1 MSDKLYSIRDITFNP
16 FSFEEKAAKII
27 QLFMQY
33 NNYLNHS
40 PFDTQFL
47 SMQLLKYEARHSN
60 MIEGIDTNDVE
71 LLAQDTP
78 TSKKISNY
86 VNSLKK
92 ADERIRANPVFSE
105 ELILDIHRDLFENM
119 MSVDAVNA
127 SPGMW
132 RVKQVQ
138 IANHFPPPPYAVPE
152 YMKEFIDWLND
163 SEPFK
168 GCSAILEA
176 LVRGAITHAYF
187 EKIHPFT
194 DGNGRTGRILFNL
207 VLNKYQLTSKPY
219 FYISKAILHD
229 QFLYYQELAKL
240 DKSADYQKWIGFFL
254 DLLIYQLESNIKT
267 FNAATDMVFKVKA
280 AIMKEPH
287 PRYRELK
294 KKIFEYIAR
303 FPIFTFSRVYFIIK
317 PEFEDIQDPEFVM
330 IFDEV
335 VKDYHIRKVPH
346 SKHYEFKAVVD
357 IIVGKDW

>member
-1 MSDKLYSIRDITFNP
+1 MAHQLYKISEVKFDP
-16 FSFEEKAAKII
+16 LSFEGKAQEII
-27 QLFMQY
+27 QLFMKY
-33 NNYLNHS
+33 NNFLNNS

-86 VNSLKK
+86 VNALKN
-92 ADERIRANPVFSE
+92 ANEKIKETNSFSE
-105 ELILDIHRDLFENM
+105 DLILGIHRDLFQNM
-119 MSVDAVNA
+119 MSIHAINA
-127 SPGMW
+127 NPGVW
-132 RVKQVQ
+132 RIKQVK
-138 IANHFPPPPYAVPE
+138 IANHFPPPAHLVAE
-152 YMKEFIDWLND
+152 YMQEFVDWLND
-163 SEPFK
+163 PTPFK

-187 EKIHPFT
+187 EKVHPFT

-240 DKSADYQKWIGFFL
+240 DFSSNYQKWIAFFL
-254 DLLIYQLESNIKT
+254 DLLIYQLKANIKT
-267 FNAATDMVFKVKA
+267 FEAANAMVFKLKTDV
-280 AIMKEPH
+280 IKEEIATF
-287 PRYRELK
+287 RELK
-294 KKIFEYIAR
+294 KKILDYICKY
-303 FPIFTFSRVYFIIK
+303 PIFTFSRVYFNIK
-317 PEFEDIQDPEFVM
+317 PLFPDMEDETFVM
-330 IFDEV
+330 IFDELV
-335 VKDYHIRKVPH
+335 NSYDIRKVPE
-346 SKHYEFKAVVD
+346 SKHYEFKPVID